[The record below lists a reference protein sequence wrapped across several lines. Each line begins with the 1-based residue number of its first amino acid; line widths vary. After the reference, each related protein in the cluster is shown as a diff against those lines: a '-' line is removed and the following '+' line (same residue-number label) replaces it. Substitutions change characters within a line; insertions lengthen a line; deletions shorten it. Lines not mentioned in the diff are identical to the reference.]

1 MTMEE
6 MYDSL
11 LENAKNPDRTVYNR
25 FRSGIGQ
32 HIEETVLAL
41 APDDPGALLPLNYSE
56 RMDYIDARPCRYHSI
71 VQLKNI
77 YDEFN
82 KRSASYCARR

>member
-1 MTMEE
+1 MEE

-41 APDDPGALLPLNYSE
+41 APDDPGALLPLNYS
-56 RMDYIDARPCRYHSI
+56 ARPCRYHSI